1 MLVAIDASHEIVGFC
16 LLIRRAMAVVII
28 HDFAER
34 AVGGDEIETL
44 VVGVGLHY
52 LVSHTGG
59 ETGMGEQTVV
69 GLEHGKDGV
78 GLGFYQAVCRK
89 QEALKLFITATRHCE
104 KDGRETE
111 KGKEVETG
119 ETGSGHHGLRR

>member
-1 MLVAIDASHEIVGFC
+1 MT
-16 LLIRRAMAVVII
+16 VVII
-28 HDFAER
+28 DYLAER

-44 VVGVGLHY
+44 VVGVCLHH

-78 GLGFYQAVCRK
+78 GMVFNKAVCRK
-89 QEALKLFITATRHCE
+89 QEALKLLITATRHCE

-119 ETGSGHHGLRR
+119 ETGSGHHGWRR